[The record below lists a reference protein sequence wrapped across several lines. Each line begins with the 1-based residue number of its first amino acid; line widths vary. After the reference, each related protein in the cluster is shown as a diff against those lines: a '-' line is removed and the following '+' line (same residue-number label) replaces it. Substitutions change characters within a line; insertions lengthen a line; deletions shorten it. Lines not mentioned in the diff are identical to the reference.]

1 MRYVIPMGKIK
12 RMETLRDYINRLST
26 DEQNEF
32 AARAGTTIGFLRKA
46 ISVKQKLGE
55 GICIR
60 LVKASEGSLTPE
72 DLRPDVD
79 WDVVRD
85 SRAA

>member
-1 MRYVIPMGKIK
+1 
-12 RMETLRDYINRLST
+12 METLRDYINSLST
-26 DEQNEF
+26 PEQKVFADE
-32 AARAGTTIGFLRKA
+32 AGTSIGFLRKA
-46 ISVKQKLGE
+46 ISVNQKLGE

-60 LVKASEGSLTPE
+60 LVKASGGKLKPE

-79 WDVVRD
+79 WHVIRN

>member
-1 MRYVIPMGKIK
+1 MPFLVPVGKIG
-12 RMETLRDYINRLST
+12 RMETLRDYINGLDTAGQR
-26 DEQNEF
+26 EF
-32 AARAGTTIGFLRKA
+32 AESAGTTIGFLRKA

-60 LVKASEGSLTPE
+60 IEAASHGAVRVE
-72 DLRPDVD
+72 DLRPDVP
-79 WDVVRD
+79 WDVIRD